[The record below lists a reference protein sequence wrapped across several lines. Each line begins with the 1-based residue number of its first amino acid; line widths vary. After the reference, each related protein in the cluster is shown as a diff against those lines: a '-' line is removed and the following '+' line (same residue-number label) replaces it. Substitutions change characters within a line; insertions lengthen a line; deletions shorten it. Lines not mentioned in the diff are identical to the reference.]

1 MFYKIYKNK
10 SYFNLFKLIPEI
22 TISYATYAM
31 SNVDGIPLIKIMQNI
46 FKSTFFTSVIT
57 EWNKLDPTIRNAE
70 SFGIFKSN
78 ILKFIPPTPKH
89 FFNYYNQKGIR
100 LMTRLC
106 LGLYHLPDHKL
117 NQNSQNCIN
126 PLCGCGMDIE
136 SPSHFFLHCPLFND
150 KKISPLSTLSKSD
163 CKLIETNPSS

>member
-31 SNVDGIPLIKIMQNI
+31 RNVDGIPLIKIVQNI

-78 ILKFIPPTPKH
+78 TLKFITPTPKH
-89 FFNYYNQKGIR
+89 FFNYYN
-100 LMTRLC
+100 
-106 LGLYHLPDHKL
+106 
-117 NQNSQNCIN
+117 
-126 PLCGCGMDIE
+126 
-136 SPSHFFLHCPLFND
+136 
-150 KKISPLSTLSKSD
+150 
-163 CKLIETNPSS
+163 